1 MEPQS
6 GQESGRARGPED
18 AHGEWHRGSWGCWDA
33 AAVRAPCPR
42 EGRPCQ
48 APLVPSQ
55 HQSQLL
61 PWGGCSADPRGS
73 PAPEQPWAP
82 PLLRGQGR
90 LYPGGGCSW
99 RVLSSGAPASG
110 LASPPQV
117 REATGLVS
125 FFKPTPSNVL
135 KPMGPPKLAFPS
147 GPLHRTVLPGD
158 TSHSPQV
165 WLPPIC
171 EPQHQHLHGE
181 GPAPCLT
188 PPTVVVG
195 SGCPGCHRPL
205 WSEPSTVRSGC
216 HRPLWPGEPHGK
228 ACVPP
233 ILSRHRV

>member
-1 MEPQS
+1 MS

-82 PLLRGQGR
+82 PLLRGQGW

-135 KPMGPPKLAFPS
+135 ENRWGHQNSP
-147 GPLHRTVLPGD
+147 
-158 TSHSPQV
+158 SPQD
-165 WLPPIC
+165 LCTGRSSLGTRPI
-171 EPQHQHLHGE
+171 PHK
-181 GPAPCLT
+181 
-188 PPTVVVG
+188 
-195 SGCPGCHRPL
+195 SGCP
-205 WSEPSTVRSGC
+205 PSVSLSISTST
-216 HRPLWPGEPHGK
+216 GK
-228 ACVPP
+228 AQHLV
-233 ILSRHRV
+233 